1 MDNQIVLVANEKGGV
16 GKTTT
21 SFNLGV
27 MRAICG
33 YRVMLVDVDPQCSL
47 TSWSHMRRDAGFE
60 PIIPCIQLH
69 GKLGLDLIQLKSDY
83 DVIVDAGGRD
93 TVEMRQAIGVADK
106 WVIPVKP
113 GQLDLL
119 SMQKMNDLRNEVAMR
134 VGRVPETSVL
144 LNMCA
149 FNTNEAQEAREL
161 LETSPEDEDYDID
174 IGSIPVL
181 KTQLVDRAAIRRSMR
196 HRCSVVEM
204 PKNEGTR
211 VAIEEFINLY
221 EEVFGEKYEPKI

>member
-1 MDNQIVLVANEKGGV
+1 MGNQIVLVANEKGGV

-27 MRAICG
+27 MRALCG
-33 YRVMLVDVDPQCSL
+33 HRVILVDVDPQGSL
-47 TSWSHMRRDAGFE
+47 TSWSQMRRDAGFE
-60 PIIPCIQLH
+60 PVIPCVQLQ
-69 GKLGLDLIQLKSDY
+69 GKLGLDLVQLREDY

-106 WVIPVKP
+106 WIIPVKP

-119 SMQKMNDLRNEVAMR
+119 SMQKMDDLRREVEMR
-134 VGRVPETSVL
+134 VGRVPETHVL

-161 LETSPEDEDYDID
+161 LEASSEDEDFELELV
-174 IGSIPVL
+174 PVL

-196 HRCSVVEM
+196 HRCSVIEM
-204 PKNEGTR
+204 PKNDGTR
-211 VAIEEFINLY
+211 VAIEEFVNLY
-221 EEVFGEKYEPKI
+221 EEIFGEAYEPQKV